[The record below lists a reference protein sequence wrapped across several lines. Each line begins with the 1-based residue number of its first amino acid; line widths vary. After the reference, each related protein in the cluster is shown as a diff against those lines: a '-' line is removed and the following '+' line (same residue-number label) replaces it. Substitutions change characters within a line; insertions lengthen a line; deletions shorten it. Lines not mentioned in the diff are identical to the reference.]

1 MTTFNIDTETDV
13 REFTAEELE
22 TVAGGMIVIGP
33 YRAVRWLADATGGEA
48 FFAYVNK
55 LVRG

>member
-1 MTTFNIDTETDV
+1 MTTFNIDTETNV

-22 TVAGGMIVIGP
+22 IVAGGMPIIP
-33 YRAVRWLADATGGEA
+33 IPTRLLRLADTGGEA